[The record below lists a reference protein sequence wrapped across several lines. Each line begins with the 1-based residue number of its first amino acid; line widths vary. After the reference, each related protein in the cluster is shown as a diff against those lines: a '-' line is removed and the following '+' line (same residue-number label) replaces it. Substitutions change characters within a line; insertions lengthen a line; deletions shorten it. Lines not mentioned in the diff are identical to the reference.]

1 MYKTGKN
8 HPRITCSFCGK
19 GPEQVT
25 KILTGPGVHIC
36 NECVHMCHN
45 IMIEELARDAGKP
58 GVVPATAEAKAL
70 PTPNQIKIQLDEYV
84 IGQDP
89 AKVALAVAVYN
100 HYKRLRHKDANLGGV
115 EVDKSNLLLIG
126 PTGTGKTLLAQTMAR
141 YLNVPFTIVDATVLT
156 EAGYVGE
163 DVESILV
170 RLLQAADYDPKRA
183 EQGIIFVDEVD
194 KIARKS
200 ANASITRDV
209 SGEGVQQGL
218 LKILEGT
225 VAGIPPKGGRKHP
238 EQALVHINT
247 RNILFICGGAFESLD
262 RIVMRRINR
271 GGMGFGADL
280 HTGREIAMGELF
292 RQCEPDDLIQFGLIP
307 ELVGRLPVIVG
318 LDELDEHALLNI
330 LTQPKNALVKQY
342 RQLFEMEGIELEFT
356 EGALNEIVQQ
366 TLVRKTG
373 ARGLRS
379 VMERVLQ
386 RPMFD
391 LPGNKDI
398 TKFTVTEELV
408 QSVLLPEVAQGSKLP
423 EARPEV
429 ILPSKNARKKVA

>member
-1 MYKTGKN
+1 
-8 HPRITCSFCGK
+8 
-19 GPEQVT
+19 
-25 KILTGPGVHIC
+25 
-36 NECVHMCHN
+36 
-45 IMIEELARDAGKP
+45 
-58 GVVPATAEAKAL
+58 
-70 PTPNQIKIQLDEYV
+70 
-84 IGQDP
+84 
-89 AKVALAVAVYN
+89 
-100 HYKRLRHKDANLGGV
+100 
-115 EVDKSNLLLIG
+115 
-126 PTGTGKTLLAQTMAR
+126 
-141 YLNVPFTIVDATVLT
+141 
-156 EAGYVGE
+156 
-163 DVESILV
+163 V

>member
-1 MYKTGKN
+1 MNYKNGKN
-8 HPRITCSFCGK
+8 HPRVTCSFCGK

-25 KILTGPGVHIC
+25 KLLTGPGVHIC
-36 NECVHMCHN
+36 NECTTMCYN
-45 IMIEELARDAGKP
+45 ILHEEINRDAGKSSP
-58 GVVPATAEAKAL
+58 TSAVSEAKAL
-70 PTPNQIKIQLDEYV
+70 PTPVEIRQHLDEYV
-84 IGQDP
+84 VGQDP
-89 AKVALAVAVYN
+89 AKIALAVAVYN
-100 HYKRLRHKDANLGGV
+100 HYKRLRHREGNPTGI
-115 EVDKSNLLLIG
+115 EVDKANLLLIG
-126 PTGTGKTLLAQTMAR
+126 PTGSGKTLLAQTMAR
-141 YLNVPFTIVDATVLT
+141 HLNVPFTIVDATVLT

-170 RLLQAADYDPKRA
+170 RLLQAAEYDPKRA

-238 EQALVHINT
+238 EQNLVHINT

-262 RIVMRRINR
+262 RQIMRRLNR
-271 GGMGFGADL
+271 GGMGFGADVK
-280 HTGREIAMGELF
+280 TGRELSTGELF

-307 ELVGRLPVIVG
+307 ELVGRLPVVVG
-318 LDELDEHALLNI
+318 LDELDAEALRNI
-330 LTQPKNALVKQY
+330 LTQPKNSLVRQY
-342 RQLFEMEGIELEFT
+342 TQLFAMEDIELVFEND
-356 EGALNEIVQQ
+356 ALETIVQQ
-366 TLVRKTG
+366 TLARKTG

-386 RPMFD
+386 KPMYE

-398 TKFTVTEELV
+398 QKFVVTANMVESAMLGTESSTKSE
-408 QSVLLPEVAQGSKLP
+408 KN
-423 EARPEV
+423 
-429 ILPSKNARKKVA
+429 PSRSRKKVA